1 MNFIVNEGDLFME
14 VNSSKK
20 AEQFMQFQLLTEM
33 FKEAAG
39 DNPSFQLMMEGLL
52 QSVTDSQGNLDFSRL
67 GLEQM
72 DLDKLGYSAQERIT
86 NVYNDVS
93 SSVKSGNSSIDQAV
107 EKASRKYGIGKDLIM
122 AVIKQES
129 SFDPYSVSKAG
140 AEGLMQ
146 LMPGTAKDLGVK
158 NSFNIEENVDGG
170 TRYLRDMLDIYNN
183 SKQLALAAY
192 NAGPGTLKRKGV
204 DTVDEISNLS
214 SETRDY
220 VQKVMKY
227 EALYKQK

>member
-1 MNFIVNEGDLFME
+1 ME

-20 AEQFMQFQLLTEM
+20 VEQFMQFQLMTEM
-33 FKEAAG
+33 FKETAG
-39 DNPSFQLMMEGLL
+39 DNPAFQLMMEGLL
-52 QSVTDSQGNLDFSRL
+52 QSVTDSQGNFDFSRL

-72 DLDKLGYSAQERIT
+72 DLDKLGYAAEERLK
-86 NVYNDVS
+86 NVYNTVNT
-93 SSVKSGNSSIDQAV
+93 SVKSGNSSIDQAV
-107 EKASRKYGIGKDLIM
+107 EKASRKYGIDKDLIM

-158 NSFNIEENVDGG
+158 NPFSVEENVDGG
-170 TRYLRDMLDIYNN
+170 TRYLKDMLEMHNN

-192 NAGPGTLKRKGV
+192 NAGPGTLKKRGV
-204 DTVDEISNLS
+204 DTVEELSNLP

>member
-1 MNFIVNEGDLFME
+1 ME

-20 AEQFMQFQLLTEM
+20 VEQFMQFQLMTEM
-33 FKEAAG
+33 FKETAG
-39 DNPSFQLMMEGLL
+39 DNPAFQLMMEGLL
-52 QSVTDSQGNLDFSRL
+52 QSVTDSQGNFDFSRL

-72 DLDKLGYSAQERIT
+72 DLDKLGYAAEERLK
-86 NVYNDVS
+86 NVYNTVNT
-93 SSVKSGNSSIDQAV
+93 SVKSGNSSIDQAV
-107 EKASRKYGIGKDLIM
+107 EKASRKYGIDKDLIM

-158 NSFNIEENVDGG
+158 NPFSVEENVDGG
-170 TRYLRDMLDIYNN
+170 TRYLKDMLEMHNN

-192 NAGPGTLKRKGV
+192 NAGPGTLKKRGV
-204 DTVDEISNLS
+204 DTVEEISNLP